1 MGFRCF
7 SGKINDGAC
16 FEMAATRIEA
26 VIFDFGGVF
35 IESPYPL
42 LEAMGVEL
50 GVNPGQVTEIVFGS
64 LAEDGDHPYH
74 RLERGEIPLQQA
86 RDEILRLGRTLCNV
100 EVDIYQFFGR
110 IPGDVHQQLVDRV
123 RDLKGEGYP
132 TAMITNNI
140 REYADTWRSLLPVEE
155 LFDLVV
161 DSSQVGM
168 RKPNPAIF
176 RLTLERLGGLAPES
190 TVFLDD
196 SEGNVNAARSLG
208 MHTVH
213 VRGDISGAIAEL
225 DALLGL

>member
-1 MGFRCF
+1 M
-7 SGKINDGAC
+7 K
-16 FEMAATRIEA
+16 A

-42 LEAMGVEL
+42 LEAMGVEMGL
-50 GVNPGQVTEIVFGS
+50 SPGQFTRIVFGS

-74 RLERGEIPLQQA
+74 RLERGEIPLRQA
-86 RDEILRLGRTLCNV
+86 RDEILHLGRTLCSV
-100 EVDIYQFFGR
+100 DVDIYQFFTR
-110 IPGDVHQQLVDRV
+110 IPGGVNQQLVERV
-123 RDLKGEGYP
+123 RGLKKEGYP

-140 REYADTWRSLLPVEE
+140 REYASVWRALLPVEE

-168 RKPNPAIF
+168 RKPNPSIF
-176 RLTLERLGGLAPES
+176 RLTLDRLGGLAPEH

-196 SEGNVNAARSLG
+196 SEGNVKAARSLG
-208 MHTVH
+208 MQTIH
-213 VRGDISGAIAEL
+213 VRGDISEAIAEL

>member
-1 MGFRCF
+1 M
-7 SGKINDGAC
+7 
-16 FEMAATRIEA
+16 RIEA

-42 LEAMGVEL
+42 LEAMGAEL
-50 GVNPGQVTEIVFGS
+50 GAGPGQMTESVFGS

-86 RDEILRLGRTLCNV
+86 RDEILRRGRALYNLD
-100 EVDIYQFFGR
+100 VDIFELFNRMPSG
-110 IPGDVHQQLVDRV
+110 VHQQLVDRV
-123 RDLKGEGYP
+123 KGLKREGYP

-140 REYADTWRSLLPVEE
+140 REFAGSWRALLPVGE

-161 DSSQVGM
+161 DSSQEGM

-176 RLTLERLGGLAPES
+176 RLTLERLGGLAPER

-196 SEGNVNAARSLG
+196 CEGNVKAADSLG
-208 MHTVH
+208 MQTIH
-213 VRGDISGAIAEL
+213 VRGDISQAIAEL
-225 DALLGL
+225 DALLG

>member
-1 MGFRCF
+1 ME
-7 SGKINDGAC
+7 ID
-16 FEMAATRIEA
+16 A

-42 LEAMGVEL
+42 LEAMGVEMGL
-50 GVNPGQVTEIVFGS
+50 KPGQFTEIVFGS

-86 RDEILRLGRTLCNV
+86 RDEILQLGQTRCNID
-100 EVDIYQFFGR
+100 VDIFEFFTR
-110 IPGDVHQQLVDRV
+110 IPGGVHQQLVDRV
-123 RDLKGEGYP
+123 RSLKREGYP

-140 REYADTWRSLLPVEE
+140 REYADTWRALLPVDE

-168 RKPNPAIF
+168 RKPDPAIF
-176 RLTLERLGGLAPES
+176 RLTLDRLGGLAPER

-208 MHTVH
+208 MQTVH
-213 VRGDISGAIAEL
+213 VRGDISRAIAEL
-225 DALLGL
+225 DTLLAP

>member
-1 MGFRCF
+1 M
-7 SGKINDGAC
+7 
-16 FEMAATRIEA
+16 RIEA

-50 GVNPGQVTEIVFGS
+50 GVKPGQFTDIVFGS

-86 RDEILRLGRTLCNV
+86 RDEILHLGRTLCNV
-100 EVDIYQFFGR
+100 EVDIYQFFTR
-110 IPGDVHQQLVDRV
+110 IRGGVRQQLVDRV
-123 RDLKGEGYP
+123 RGLKRDGYP

-140 REYADTWRSLLPVEE
+140 REYAGTWRSLLPVEE

-161 DSSQVGM
+161 DSSQEGM

-176 RLTLERLGGLAPES
+176 RLTLERLGGLAPER

-196 SEGNVNAARSLG
+196 SEDNVKAAGSLG
-208 MHTVH
+208 MQTIH
-213 VRGDISGAIAEL
+213 VRGDISQAIAEL
-225 DALLGL
+225 DALLG

>member
-1 MGFRCF
+1 M
-7 SGKINDGAC
+7 
-16 FEMAATRIEA
+16 RIEA

-42 LEAMGVEL
+42 LEAMGAEL
-50 GVNPGQVTEIVFGS
+50 GAGPGQMTESVFGS

-86 RDEILRLGRTLCNV
+86 RDEILHRGRVLYNL
-100 EVDIYQFFGR
+100 EVDIFELFNRMPSG
-110 IPGDVHQQLVDRV
+110 VHQQLVDRV
-123 RDLKGEGYP
+123 KGLKREGYP

-140 REYADTWRSLLPVEE
+140 RDFAGSWRALLPVGE

-161 DSSQVGM
+161 DSSQEGM
-168 RKPNPAIF
+168 RKPNPDIF

-196 SEGNVNAARSLG
+196 CEDNVKAANSLG
-208 MHTVH
+208 MQTIH
-213 VRGDISGAIAEL
+213 VRGDISQAIAEL
-225 DALLGL
+225 DALLA

>member
-1 MGFRCF
+1 M
-7 SGKINDGAC
+7 
-16 FEMAATRIEA
+16 RIEA

-42 LEAMGVEL
+42 LEAMGAEM
-50 GVNPGQVTEIVFGS
+50 GAGPGQMTESVFGS

-86 RDEILRLGRTLCNV
+86 RDEILHRGRALYNL
-100 EVDIYQFFGR
+100 EVDIFELFNRMPSG
-110 IPGDVHQQLVDRV
+110 VHQQLVGRV
-123 RDLKGEGYP
+123 KGLKREGYP

-140 REYADTWRSLLPVEE
+140 REFAGSWRALLPVGE

-161 DSSQVGM
+161 DSSQEGM

-176 RLTLERLGGLAPES
+176 RLTLERLGGLAPER

-196 SEGNVNAARSLG
+196 CEGNVKAAKSLG
-208 MHTVH
+208 MQTVH
-213 VRGDISGAIAEL
+213 VRGDISQAIAEL
-225 DALLGL
+225 DALLG

>member
-1 MGFRCF
+1 M
-7 SGKINDGAC
+7 
-16 FEMAATRIEA
+16 RIEA

-42 LEAMGVEL
+42 LEAMGAEL
-50 GVNPGQVTEIVFGS
+50 GAGPGQMTESVFGS

-86 RDEILRLGRTLCNV
+86 RDEILHRGRALYNL
-100 EVDIYQFFGR
+100 EVDIFELFNRMPSG
-110 IPGDVHQQLVDRV
+110 VHQQLVDRV
-123 RDLKGEGYP
+123 KGLKREGYP

-140 REYADTWRSLLPVEE
+140 REFAGSWRALLPVGE

-161 DSSQVGM
+161 DSSQEGM

-176 RLTLERLGGLAPES
+176 RLTLERLGGLAPER

-196 SEGNVNAARSLG
+196 CEGNVKAAKSLG
-208 MHTVH
+208 MQTVH
-213 VRGDISGAIAEL
+213 VRGDISQAIAEL
-225 DALLGL
+225 DALLG

>member
-1 MGFRCF
+1 M
-7 SGKINDGAC
+7 
-16 FEMAATRIEA
+16 RIEA

-42 LEAMGVEL
+42 LEAMGAEL
-50 GVNPGQVTEIVFGS
+50 GAGPGQMTESVFGS

-86 RDEILRLGRTLCNV
+86 RDEILRRGRALYNLD
-100 EVDIYQFFGR
+100 VDIFKLFNRMPSG
-110 IPGDVHQQLVDRV
+110 VHQQLVDRV
-123 RDLKGEGYP
+123 KGLKREGYP

-140 REYADTWRSLLPVEE
+140 REFAGSWRSLLPVGE

-161 DSSQVGM
+161 DSSQEGM

-176 RLTLERLGGLAPES
+176 RLTLERLGGLAPER

-196 SEGNVNAARSLG
+196 CEGNVKAANSLG
-208 MHTVH
+208 MQTIH
-213 VRGDISGAIAEL
+213 VKSDISQAIAEL
-225 DALLGL
+225 DALLA

>member
-1 MGFRCF
+1 ME
-7 SGKINDGAC
+7 ID
-16 FEMAATRIEA
+16 A

-42 LEAMGVEL
+42 LEAMGVEMGL
-50 GVNPGQVTEIVFGS
+50 KPGQFTEIVFGS

-86 RDEILRLGRTLCNV
+86 RDEILQLGQTRCNID
-100 EVDIYQFFGR
+100 VDIFEFFTR
-110 IPGDVHQQLVDRV
+110 IPGGVHQQLVDRV
-123 RDLKGEGYP
+123 RSLKREGYP

-140 REYADTWRSLLPVEE
+140 REYADTWRALLPVDE

-168 RKPNPAIF
+168 RKPDPAIF
-176 RLTLERLGGLAPES
+176 RLTLDRLGGLAPER

-208 MHTVH
+208 MQTVH
-213 VRGDISGAIAEL
+213 VRDDISRAIAEL
-225 DALLGL
+225 DTLLAP

>member
-1 MGFRCF
+1 M
-7 SGKINDGAC
+7 
-16 FEMAATRIEA
+16 RIEA

-42 LEAMGVEL
+42 LEAMGAEL
-50 GVNPGQVTEIVFGS
+50 GAGPGQMTESVFGS

-86 RDEILRLGRTLCNV
+86 RDEILHRGRALYNL
-100 EVDIYQFFGR
+100 EVDILQLFGR
-110 IPGDVHQQLVDRV
+110 MSSAVHQQLVDRV
-123 RDLKGEGYP
+123 KSLKREGYP

-140 REYADTWRSLLPVEE
+140 REFADEWRSLIPVEE

-161 DSSQVGM
+161 DSSREGM

-176 RLTLERLGGLAPES
+176 RLTLERLGGLAPER

-196 SEGNVNAARSLG
+196 CEGNVKAAKSLG
-208 MHTVH
+208 MQTVH
-213 VRGDISGAIAEL
+213 VRGDISQAIAEL
-225 DALLGL
+225 DALLA

>member
-1 MGFRCF
+1 M
-7 SGKINDGAC
+7 
-16 FEMAATRIEA
+16 RIEA

-42 LEAMGVEL
+42 LEAMGAEL
-50 GVNPGQVTEIVFGS
+50 GAGPGQMTESVFGS

-86 RDEILRLGRTLCNV
+86 RDEILHRGRALYNL
-100 EVDIYQFFGR
+100 EVDIFELFNRMPSG
-110 IPGDVHQQLVDRV
+110 VHQQLVDRV
-123 RDLKGEGYP
+123 KGLKREGYP

-140 REYADTWRSLLPVEE
+140 REFAGSWRGLLPVGE

-161 DSSQVGM
+161 DSSQEGM

-176 RLTLERLGGLAPES
+176 RLTLERLGGLAPER

-196 SEGNVNAARSLG
+196 CEGNVKAAKSVG
-208 MHTVH
+208 MQTVH
-213 VRGDISGAIAEL
+213 VRGDISQAIAEL
-225 DALLGL
+225 DALLG

>member
-1 MGFRCF
+1 M
-7 SGKINDGAC
+7 
-16 FEMAATRIEA
+16 RIEA

-42 LEAMGVEL
+42 LEAMGAEL
-50 GVNPGQVTEIVFGS
+50 GAGPGQMTESVFGS

-86 RDEILRLGRTLCNV
+86 RDEILRRGRALYNLD
-100 EVDIYQFFGR
+100 VDIFELFNRMPSG
-110 IPGDVHQQLVDRV
+110 VHQQLVDRV
-123 RDLKGEGYP
+123 KDLKRAGYP

-140 REYADTWRSLLPVEE
+140 REFAGSWRALLPVGE

-161 DSSQVGM
+161 DSSQEGM

-176 RLTLERLGGLAPES
+176 RLTLERLGGLAPER

-196 SEGNVNAARSLG
+196 CEGNVKAAKSLG
-208 MHTVH
+208 MQTVH
-213 VRGDISGAIAEL
+213 VRGDISQAIAEL
-225 DALLGL
+225 DALLA

>member
-1 MGFRCF
+1 M
-7 SGKINDGAC
+7 
-16 FEMAATRIEA
+16 RIDA

-50 GVNPGQVTEIVFGS
+50 GVKPGQFTEIVFGS

-86 RDEILRLGRTLCNV
+86 RDEILHRGRALYNL
-100 EVDIYQFFGR
+100 EVDILQLFGR
-110 IPGDVHQQLVDRV
+110 MSSAVHQQLVDRV
-123 RDLKGEGYP
+123 KGLKREGYP

-140 REYADTWRSLLPVEE
+140 REFAGTWRLLLPVGE

-161 DSSQVGM
+161 DSSQEGM
-168 RKPNPAIF
+168 RKPNPAIY
-176 RLTLERLGGLAPES
+176 RLTLERLGGLAPER

-208 MHTVH
+208 MQTVH
-213 VRGDISGAIAEL
+213 VRGDIPQAIAEL
-225 DALLGL
+225 DALLAL

>member
-1 MGFRCF
+1 M
-7 SGKINDGAC
+7 IDDGLGVQQAK
-16 FEMAATRIEA
+16 MRIDA

-35 IESPYPL
+35 IPSPFPFF
-42 LEAMGVEL
+42 EAVAEEMGA
-50 GVNPGQVTEIVFGS
+50 GPGQINEIVFGS

-86 RDEILRLGRTLCNV
+86 REEILHRGRALYNL
-100 EVDIYQFFGR
+100 EVDILQLFGR
-110 IPGDVHQQLVDRV
+110 MSSDVHHQLVDRV
-123 RDLKGEGYP
+123 KLLKRQGYP

-140 REYADTWRSLLPVEE
+140 REYADIWRSLLPVEE

-176 RLTLERLGGLAPES
+176 RLTLDRLGGLAPEC

-196 SEGNVNAARSLG
+196 SDGNVNAARSLG
-208 MHTVH
+208 MRAVH
-213 VRGDISGAIAEL
+213 VRGDISQAIAEL
-225 DALLGL
+225 DAVLGS

>member
-1 MGFRCF
+1 M
-7 SGKINDGAC
+7 
-16 FEMAATRIEA
+16 RIEA

-42 LEAMGVEL
+42 LEAMGAEL
-50 GVNPGQVTEIVFGS
+50 GAGPGQMTESVFGS

-86 RDEILRLGRTLCNV
+86 RDEILHRGRALYNLD
-100 EVDIYQFFGR
+100 VDIFELFNRMPSG
-110 IPGDVHQQLVDRV
+110 VHQQLVDRV
-123 RDLKGEGYP
+123 KGLKREGYP

-140 REYADTWRSLLPVEE
+140 REFAGSWRALLPVGE

-161 DSSQVGM
+161 DSSQEGM

-176 RLTLERLGGLAPES
+176 RLTLDRLGGLAPER

-196 SEGNVNAARSLG
+196 CEGNVKAAVSLG
-208 MHTVH
+208 MQAIH
-213 VRGDISGAIAEL
+213 VRGDISQTIAEL
-225 DALLGL
+225 DALLE

>member
-1 MGFRCF
+1 M
-7 SGKINDGAC
+7 
-16 FEMAATRIEA
+16 RIEA

-42 LEAMGVEL
+42 LEAMGAEL
-50 GVNPGQVTEIVFGS
+50 GAGPGQMTESVFGS

-86 RDEILRLGRTLCNV
+86 RDEILHRGRALYNLD
-100 EVDIYQFFGR
+100 VDIFELFNRMPSG
-110 IPGDVHQQLVDRV
+110 VHQQLVDRV
-123 RDLKGEGYP
+123 KGLKREGYP

-140 REYADTWRSLLPVEE
+140 REFAGSWRALLPVGE

-161 DSSQVGM
+161 DSSQEGM

-176 RLTLERLGGLAPES
+176 RLTLERLGGLAPER

-196 SEGNVNAARSLG
+196 CEGNVKAAVSLG
-208 MHTVH
+208 MQAIH
-213 VRGDISGAIAEL
+213 VRGDISQAIAEL
-225 DALLGL
+225 DALLG

>member
-1 MGFRCF
+1 M
-7 SGKINDGAC
+7 
-16 FEMAATRIEA
+16 RIEA

-42 LEAMGVEL
+42 LEAMGAEL
-50 GVNPGQVTEIVFGS
+50 GAGPGQMTESVFGS

-86 RDEILRLGRTLCNV
+86 RDEILHRGRALYNLD
-100 EVDIYQFFGR
+100 VDIFKLFNRMPSG
-110 IPGDVHQQLVDRV
+110 VHQQLVDRV
-123 RDLKGEGYP
+123 KGLKREGYP

-140 REYADTWRSLLPVEE
+140 REFAGSWRALLPVGE

-161 DSSQVGM
+161 DSSQEGM

-176 RLTLERLGGLAPES
+176 RLTLERLGGLAPER

-196 SEGNVNAARSLG
+196 CEGNVKAADSLG
-208 MHTVH
+208 MQTIH
-213 VRGDISGAIAEL
+213 VRGDISQAIAEL
-225 DALLGL
+225 DALLG